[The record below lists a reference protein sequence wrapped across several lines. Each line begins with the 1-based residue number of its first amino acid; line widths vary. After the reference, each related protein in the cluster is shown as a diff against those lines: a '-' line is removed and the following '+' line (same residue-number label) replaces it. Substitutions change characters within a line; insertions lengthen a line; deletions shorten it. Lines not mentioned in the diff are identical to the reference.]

1 MGVYMLEQFVFD
13 ILKIN
18 GVTSAIL
25 IDYNGPI
32 INQSFNENI
41 DIGTMSI
48 MAYKNICAS
57 IDLGYELKW
66 GGCEHM
72 IVEHEKGPIIL
83 SPLNQNKVL
92 AVIGQRNV
100 NITRVMQEIK
110 KIKVQMANDA
120 ISNESNEQVYI

>member
-1 MGVYMLEQFVFD
+1 MLEQVLFD
-13 ILKIN
+13 IRKID

-25 IDYNGPI
+25 IDYNSPG
-32 INQSFNENI
+32 INRFFNENI
-41 DIGTMSI
+41 DIGTMNI

-57 IDLGYELKW
+57 VELGDELNW

-72 IVEHEKGPIIL
+72 IIEHEKGSIIL
-83 SPLNQNKVL
+83 SPISQNKVL

-100 NITRVMQEIK
+100 NISRIMYEIK

-120 ISNESNEQVYI
+120 ISNESNEQVYT